1 MERLEMYKWIY
12 PWQSG
17 SDLQSSFVGRLR
29 IITIGYVVPVWVHD
43 PIWYM
48 EKNEK
53 FSLQDSLT
61 VVVLTTINFSV
72 CQNADQSGREFIIV
86 PIKPEY

>member
-1 MERLEMYKWIY
+1 MWYLYEYMI
-12 PWQSG
+12 PSG
-17 SDLQSSFVGRLR
+17 
-29 IITIGYVVPVWVHD
+29 
-43 PIWYM
+43 IWK
-48 EKNEK
+48 KNEK
-53 FSLQDSLT
+53 FSLQGSLT